1 MSSDCSTSR
10 RTFDQRL
17 DAHFATLRSPSSRE
31 VLKRSAG
38 RWQVYAAVTG
48 SAMAMATS
56 ASAAVIHNGVAY
68 AAADPVASVRP
79 VSQRPATQGQAPAIF
94 PNGIVPL
101 FSTVS
106 TIQAGE
112 WISIYGTNLANE
124 SAQWN
129 GDFPTSLGGTSV
141 TINGKPA
148 YLLFVSPGQINLQ
161 APDDSATGTVPV
173 VVQTA
178 SGSATATVTLSQ
190 FAPSF
195 LLLDNKHVAGII
207 LRKDNSGAYGGGSYD
222 ILGPTGDSLGFPTV
236 AAAPGDNVVLF
247 STGFGPTTPFVPA
260 GVPYSGAAPLNN
272 AVTLYVGD
280 VVVKTDFAGIA
291 SAGMVQLNVR
301 IP

>member
-1 MSSDCSTSR
+1 M
-10 RTFDQRL
+10 
-17 DAHFATLRSPSSRE
+17 
-31 VLKRSAG
+31 
-38 RWQVYAAVTG
+38 
-48 SAMAMATS
+48 
-56 ASAAVIHNGVAY
+56 
-68 AAADPVASVRP
+68 
-79 VSQRPATQGQAPAIF
+79 
-94 PNGIVPL
+94 PL

-129 GDFPTSLGGTSV
+129 GDFPTSLGGTTV

-222 ILGPTGDSLGFPTV
+222 ILGPTGDSR
-236 AAAPGDNVVLF
+236 
-247 STGFGPTTPFVPA
+247 
-260 GVPYSGAAPLNN
+260 
-272 AVTLYVGD
+272 
-280 VVVKTDFAGIA
+280 DF
-291 SAGMVQLNVR
+291 R
-301 IP
+301 P